1 MPGMRAIRIGGAR
14 LELTPLPAAAAA
26 ALPDD
31 RAAAAAT
38 IGSSLPAAW
47 PQADLLEVL
56 AMHAAAEPAD
66 ERFGIWLI
74 IERDTNTV
82 VGDIGFMGPPDGGLV
97 EMGFSVI
104 PDRRRRGYATEAA
117 RSLVDWAFGDPA
129 IREITAR
136 SNPENEP
143 SARVLVAAGFARVDE
158 SRGVVRWRRTR
169 S

>member
-1 MPGMRAIRIGGAR
+1 MRLIRIGGPR
-14 LELTPLPAAAAA
+14 LELTPLPAAAAG
-26 ALPDD
+26 ALLDD
-31 RAAAAAT
+31 REKAAAT

-47 PQADLLEVL
+47 PQTDLLDVL
-56 AMHAAAEPAD
+56 PMQAAAEPAA

-97 EMGFSVI
+97 EIGFSVI

-117 RSLVDWAFGDPA
+117 RCLIDWAFGEPG
-129 IREITAR
+129 IREVSAR
-136 SNPENEP
+136 SEAENEA
-143 SARVLVAAGFARVDE
+143 SARVLRAAGFARTGE
-158 SRGVVRWRRTR
+158 SHGVVRWGLTQTR